1 MTRSTS
7 VKIGA
12 FIIGIIFIWVSIVT
26 IKHPVTDLTLLVVL
40 FSIVTIAKGIFE
52 LYTNQAMKNWVG
64 LYSKL
69 IALIGVVDLLIG
81 SFFIF
86 HLSIGKILLPF
97 VFVFWFVFNAISRFL
112 SVLATKEVSSVS
124 YWFLLT
130 VNALG
135 VITCILLFFH
145 PMIAA
150 LTLVIFI
157 SFTFL
162 VVGIFN
168 IRKAFK

>member
-7 VKIGA
+7 FKIGS
-12 FIIGIIFIWVSIVT
+12 FILGIIFLRMSIV
-26 IKHPVTDLTLLVVL
+26 IFKHPVTELHLLAVL

-64 LYSKL
+64 LYSTL
-69 IALIGVVDLLIG
+69 IVWIGIVDLLIG

-86 HLSIGKILLPF
+86 HLRIGMVLLPF
-97 VFVFWFVFNAISRFL
+97 VFVLWFASNATSQFL
-112 SVLATKEVSSVS
+112 SVLATKEVRRFS

-135 VITCILLFFH
+135 TIVCILLFFH

-150 LTLVIFI
+150 LTLAFFI
-157 SFTFL
+157 SFIFL
-162 VVGIFN
+162 VIGILN
-168 IRKAFK
+168 ISKAFK

>member
-1 MTRSTS
+1 MTRGTS
-7 VKIGA
+7 YKVGS
-12 FIIGIIFIWVSIVT
+12 FILGIIFIAVSIVT
-26 IKHPVTDLTLLVVL
+26 FEHPVTDLHLLVVL
-40 FSIVTIAKGIFE
+40 FSTVTIAKGIFE
-52 LYTNQAMKNWVG
+52 LYTDQAMKNWVG
-64 LYSKL
+64 LYSTL
-69 IALIGVVDLLIG
+69 IAWIGIVDLLIG

-97 VFVFWFVFNAISRFL
+97 VFVFWFVYNAISRFL

-150 LTLVIFI
+150 LTLVFFI
-157 SFTFL
+157 SLTFL

-168 IRKAFK
+168 IRTAFK